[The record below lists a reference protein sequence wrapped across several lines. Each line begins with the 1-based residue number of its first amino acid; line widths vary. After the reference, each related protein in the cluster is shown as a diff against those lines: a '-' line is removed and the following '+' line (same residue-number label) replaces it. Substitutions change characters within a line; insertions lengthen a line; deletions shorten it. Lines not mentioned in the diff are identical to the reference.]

1 MGRPKFKLVDVSKL
15 QASKSDGSSSK
26 DEPIE
31 DNTGDDEPLLS
42 TQSSVPTEAEEEYHG
57 DSAEIRLRT
66 GTSFRTRSGG
76 VQGPRPGGYPALGIR
91 VPGVCLS

>member
-31 DNTGDDEPLLS
+31 VNTGDGEPLLS
-42 TQSSVPTEAEEEYHG
+42 TQSSVPTEAEEENILANIEEFEEVNLL
-57 DSAEIRLRT
+57 DLEE
-66 GTSFRTRSGG
+66 F
-76 VQGPRPGGYPALGIR
+76 GPMMM
-91 VPGVCLS
+91 